1 MTLTKD
7 TPKSSTA
14 TLKSPTDDSNTDD
27 NNTTA
32 ASSSSITSLLD
43 WNISAS
49 GSIGTLLLQ
58 MQKKEEELR
67 KLNQTVL
74 YQEQIVDL
82 FNLNRKNETIL
93 DGEGKDKEE
102 KVKKQEM
109 NKKQRE
115 MAKELDDAVKI
126 RLTPTV
132 GKEVEILDLPPMYD
146 VLMQDQQAE
155 DTSTTTISTTTK
167 QRNMT
172 TTSSILQEDLPPL
185 SKPEHYQDRIGRDLR
200 QVAVSIAT
208 SVNSVEDWV
217 TVCQQMQPYGGLA
230 PLIDCIVEGANMVR
244 SHRKKKVRRVDPQV
258 EEEAFAA
265 ASTACRA
272 LRDLCALDLELASVI
287 TDGLLRANAGMIKE
301 GSSSLLQDLVT
312 LLQYAHDSSGP
323 NGEMPTSK
331 RSRLMRPFLG
341 RRQKVRPR
349 NPRRSRKE
357 ARQRCKLYVTQLL
370 LAMACTSDSAVDAFR
385 STDGLQDAVLACSSY
400 KRTEQ
405 TRRWLRYPIE
415 MVKSWKS
422 SSKNG
427 SGSSSSVASSSE
439 QRRKP
444 PFIEAASLKDDLNGK
459 ILGTSNQILAA
470 MGYNQWVPK
479 QPGQKGL
486 RILCLDGG
494 GSRGMTAVTAVDCLV
509 EALDGMEVADCFDF
523 IIGTSTGAIISFLI
537 GLRRESSKMAIDRYD
552 ELIKKIFVKTA
563 MSTPLLLF
571 TTATYDESYMMDVL
585 SEILKDD
592 TLLDSRADPSVPFVF
607 AVTSKMSS
615 NPTHV
620 ALLRN
625 YNYNG
630 GEYPDP
636 FMIKPDDAR
645 EALRL
650 PLEMEDQRI
659 RLNKYAT
666 KDQDDGIGPNFQQRD
681 ASRHPGS
688 FRVLQRYALRAST
701 AAPTVFKPVMM
712 GGEMYCDGGIVAS
725 NPTAIAIHEARSLFP
740 DIPIECVVSLG
751 TGGFVEQKSAPRI
764 GWDGIINQIVNSATD
779 AEQVHHVLEDILG
792 DGGTTQLEQSRMSNT
807 FYARFNPILGL
818 PDEFPIDVTEPAKLE
833 QIKQITRKYMKEP
846 EQQRKLKDL
855 KNIMYGRGGF
865 PFGR

>member
-1 MTLTKD
+1 MTPVDSSETVAAED
-7 TPKSSTA
+7 DARTSSTA
-14 TLKSPTDDSNTDD
+14 PADITDSDNGATSN
-27 NNTTA
+27 
-32 ASSSSITSLLD
+32 SSSITSLLD

-49 GSIGTLLLQ
+49 GSIGALLLQ
-58 MQKKEEELR
+58 MQKKEEEL
-67 KLNQTVL
+67 KQLNQTMI

-82 FNLNRKNETIL
+82 FNMNNRKNNDNETIL
-93 DGEGKDKEE
+93 EGGKDNSKET
-102 KVKKQEM
+102 KQEM

-126 RLTPTV
+126 RLTPSV
-132 GKEVEILDLPPMYD
+132 GKDVEILDLPPMYD
-146 VLMQDQQAE
+146 ILMKDDDDDDDETLNVTA
-155 DTSTTTISTTTK
+155 
-167 QRNMT
+167 M
-172 TTSSILQEDLPPL
+172 LQDLPPL

-208 SVNSVEDWV
+208 SVNSVEEWV
-217 TVCQQMQPYGGLA
+217 NVCQEMQPYGGLA
-230 PLIDCIVEGANMVR
+230 PLIDCIVEGASMVR
-244 SHRKKKVRRVDPQV
+244 LKHKKNRRLVDDPLV
-258 EEEAFAA
+258 EQEEAFAA

-272 LRDLCALDLELASVI
+272 LRDLCALNSDLASVI
-287 TDGLLRANAGMIKE
+287 TDGLLRANAGLIHRE
-301 GSSSLLQDLVT
+301 GSSSSLLQDLVT

-323 NGEMPTSK
+323 NGELPRISR

-341 RRQKVRPR
+341 RKRPKELR
-349 NPRRSRKE
+349 PKRKSRKE

-370 LAMACTSDSAVDAFR
+370 LAMVCTSDSAVDAFR
-385 STDGLQDAVLACSSY
+385 NTDGLQDAILACSSY
-400 KRTEQ
+400 ARTEQ

-415 MVKSWKS
+415 MVKSWKFRGKS
-422 SSKNG
+422 LKEE
-427 SGSSSSVASSSE
+427 SE
-439 QRRKP
+439 VRRKP
-444 PFIEAASLKDDLNGK
+444 PFIEAASLKDNLNGK

-494 GSRGMTAVTAVDCLV
+494 GSRGMTAVTAVDCMV
-509 EALDGMEVADCFDF
+509 EALDGMEVSDCFDF

-537 GLRRESSKMAIDRYD
+537 GLRRESSKMAIDRYN

-571 TTATYDESYMMDVL
+571 TTATYDESYIMDVL

-592 TLLDSRADPSVPFVF
+592 TMLDSRADPSVPFVF

-615 NPTHV
+615 TPTHV

-636 FMIKPDDAR
+636 FMVKPDDAR
-645 EALRL
+645 EALGL
-650 PLEMEDQRI
+650 PLEMEDERI

-666 KDQDDGIGPNFQQRD
+666 KDRDAGVGTNSEQRD

-792 DGGTTQLEQSRMSNT
+792 DGGTTQLGQTRMSNT

-833 QIKQITRKYMKEP
+833 QIKQITRAYMQEP
-846 EQQRKLKDL
+846 EQKRKLKDL
-855 KNIMYGRGGF
+855 NNIMHGRRAF
-865 PFGR
+865 

>member
-1 MTLTKD
+1 MAPVED
-7 TPKSSTA
+7 SPEKSSTA
-14 TLKSPTDDSNTDD
+14 TLESPTDE
-27 NNTTA
+27 NNSTA
-32 ASSSSITSLLD
+32 PSSSITSLLD

-49 GSIGTLLLQ
+49 GSIGALLLQ
-58 MQKKEEELR
+58 MQKKEEELI
-67 KLNQTVL
+67 KLNQTSTL
-74 YQEQIVDL
+74 YQDQIVDL
-82 FNLNRKNETIL
+82 FNNNNNNNNNNGDDTIL
-93 DGEGKDKEE
+93 LQGKREKEE
-102 KVKKQEM
+102 KAKQQEM

-132 GKEVEILDLPPMYD
+132 GKDVEILNLPPMYKI
-146 VLMQDQQAE
+146 LMQEDDDQVVDNVDNMMAKKN
-155 DTSTTTISTTTK
+155 TTTFV
-167 QRNMT
+167 
-172 TTSSILQEDLPPL
+172 DLPPL
-185 SKPEHYQDRIGRDLR
+185 SKPEHYQDRIGRDIR

-208 SVNSVEDWV
+208 SVSSVEDWV
-217 TVCQQMQPYGGLA
+217 KVCREMQPHGGLA
-230 PLIDCIVEGANMVR
+230 ILVDCIVEGASMVR
-244 SHRKKKVRRVDPQV
+244 SRTRGVDPQV

-272 LRDLCALDLELASVI
+272 LRDLCALDSELASVI
-287 TDGLLRANAGMIKE
+287 TDGLLRANAGLIKE

-312 LLQYAHDSSGP
+312 LLRDAHDNSGP
-323 NGEMPTSK
+323 NGEMPILSK
-331 RSRLMRPFLG
+331 RQRLMGPFLG
-341 RRQKVRPR
+341 KRRQKV
-349 NPRRSRKE
+349 PRRSRKV

-385 STDGLQDAVLACSSY
+385 STDGLQDTVLACSSY
-400 KRTEQ
+400 TRPEQ

-415 MVKSWKS
+415 MVKSWISKKS
-422 SSKNG
+422 T
-427 SGSSSSVASSSE
+427 SE
-439 QRRKP
+439 SERRRP
-444 PFIEAASLKDDLNGK
+444 PFIEATSLKDDLNGK

-552 ELIKKIFVKTA
+552 ELIKKIFVKTV

-571 TTATYDESYMMDVL
+571 TTATYDESYIMNVL
-585 SEILKDD
+585 SEILKEE
-592 TLLDSRADPSVPFVF
+592 TMLDSRADPSVPFVF

-636 FMIKPDDAR
+636 FMVKPADAR
-645 EALRL
+645 EALGLR
-650 PLEMEDQRI
+650 LEMEDERI
-659 RLNKYAT
+659 RLNKYQT
-666 KDQDDGIGPNFQQRD
+666 KDPNSKKRD

-701 AAPTVFKPVMM
+701 AAPTVFKPLMM

-779 AEQVHHVLEDILG
+779 TEQVHHVLEDILG
-792 DGGTTQLEQSRMSNT
+792 DGGTTQLGQSRVSNT

-818 PDEFPIDVTEPAKLE
+818 PDEFPIDVTEPAKLD
-833 QIKQITRKYMKEP
+833 QIKRITRSYMKEP
-846 EQQRKLKDL
+846 EQQKKLKDL
-855 KNIMYGRGGF
+855 NDIMHGRRRLRKR
-865 PFGR
+865 FGR